1 MFTSHIKGL
10 EAAKKKSQDEKNSIL
25 KKAQDE
31 GRTLSEHEVAELQ
44 ERDSNIKTIDTDLKY
59 YRDASSADQAT
70 ATPVDG
76 GSEKSGHESRQGHT
90 SVRVVEP
97 DLAKGVLFARLVKTI
112 AQAKGSA
119 SDALVIAENQ
129 ARLSNDNRVLNMVK
143 AAVAPGTT
151 QDHAWGGALTEGK
164 EASKEFIELLLPE
177 TIVGK
182 FGANGIPGLR
192 EIPFNVLVPGQS
204 LGGSAGWVGEGKSS
218 PVTAAGFFN
227 TKLDRYKLSAIS
239 VLTEEMILDSSP
251 AADILVRDTLI
262 AAISGKIDKDFIDPN
277 KKEVAKM
284 SPASITSK
292 GVAVTSVGN
301 NVQAIKR
308 DAVAM
313 HQPFITAKIP
323 VDRLVWVMGSST
335 ALTLSLM
342 ETPTGAP
349 AFPGITPGGG
359 FFLGKPVMVS
369 GNVGKMVIL
378 ADAASILIA
387 KDNDITVKY
396 SQDASIKMS
405 SDPENDA
412 AAESISMFQNDMIA
426 IKTDQYINWSLARNN
441 AVSYIKEVDWNFDD
455 GEPGK

>member
-1 MFTSHIKGL
+1 MFASHVKGL
-10 EAAKKKSQDEKNSIL
+10 EAAKKKSQDEKNIIL

-31 GRTLSEHEVAELQ
+31 GRTLSENEVSELQ
-44 ERDSNIKTIDTDLKY
+44 ECDSNIKTIDTDLKY
-59 YRDASSADQAT
+59 YRDAGITDQAS

-76 GSEKSGHESRQGHT
+76 SNEKSGHDSRQGYS
-90 SVRVVEP
+90 SVRVIEP
-97 DLAKGVLFARLVKTI
+97 NLAKGVLFARLVKTI

-143 AAVAPGTT
+143 AVVAPGTT
-151 QDHAWGGALTEGK
+151 QDSTWGGALTEGK

-182 FGANGIPGLR
+182 FGTNGIPGLR

-204 LGGSAGWVGEGKSS
+204 LGGSAGWTGEGKSS
-218 PVTAAGFFN
+218 PVTTAGFFN
-227 TKLDRYKLSAIS
+227 TKLERYKLSAIS

-262 AAISGKIDKDFIDPN
+262 SAISGKIDKDFIDP
-277 KKEVAKM
+277 KKTETSKL
-284 SPASITSK
+284 SPASITNK
-292 GVAVTSVGN
+292 GVVVTSVGN
-301 NVQAIKR
+301 NVQSIKR
-308 DAVAM
+308 DAIAM
-313 HQPFITAKIP
+313 HQPFIKANIP
-323 VDRLVWVMGSST
+323 TDRLVWVMGSST

-387 KDNDITVKY
+387 KDDDITVKY

-405 SDPENDA
+405 SDPENDS
-412 AAESISMFQNDMIA
+412 AAESVSMFQNDMIA
-426 IKTDQYINWSLARNN
+426 IKTDQYINWSLARKD
-441 AVSYIKEVDWNFDD
+441 AVSYIEEVDWNFDD
-455 GEPGK
+455 GAPGK